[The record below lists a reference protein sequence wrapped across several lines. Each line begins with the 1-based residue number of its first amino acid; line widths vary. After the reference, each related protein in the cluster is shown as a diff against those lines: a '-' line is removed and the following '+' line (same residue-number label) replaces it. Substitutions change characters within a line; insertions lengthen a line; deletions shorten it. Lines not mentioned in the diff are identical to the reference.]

1 MKYGKREYRL
11 PKTENRQETGK
22 AESGQVSWVLGLFLI
37 LFLAILLYM
46 QLQLAMYKASARYLE
61 DALALSNLA
70 SAVIDIREY
79 GSTHKVHITDQEQAY
94 AGYCSAVRENLGLNE
109 NYEAVGHKLISGKV
123 EIRNYIIYNVTGTKV
138 QVWERNGDGRILEWE
153 GTLGEVRT
161 PGGQTIENTGVYSE
175 ITYPVEGFLGITVTA
190 EKSKLVDVV
199 SEYMGEETNEKR
211 KMSQAWKNRI
221 WNGSILAAFVAAM
234 AVFVF
239 AADRKESAYGIRKRT
254 GMRGNGG
261 NSQGRK
267 NLRGKCRAVYD
278 SHGNRQKNCA
288 GDCTE
293 KHRGGKR
300 KNSGIWS
307 GTGDGTDYRHAA
319 GTVGDH
325 RTDAGTCYSR
335 IPRRRSV
342 PGSGRCPAC
351 RRQDPY
357 LLCGTGGRGTKRET
371 VVGKCVCP
379 TGV

>member
-109 NYEAVGHKLISGKV
+109 NYEA
-123 EIRNYIIYNVTGTKV
+123 KV

-199 SEYMGEETNEKR
+199 SEYMGEETNEKTE
-211 KMSQAWKNRI
+211 
-221 WNGSILAAFVAAM
+221 
-234 AVFVF
+234 
-239 AADRKESAYGIRKRT
+239 DES
-254 GMRGNGG
+254 
-261 NSQGRK
+261 
-267 NLRGKCRAVYD
+267 
-278 SHGNRQKNCA
+278 
-288 GDCTE
+288 
-293 KHRGGKR
+293 
-300 KNSGIWS
+300 
-307 GTGDGTDYRHAA
+307 
-319 GTVGDH
+319 
-325 RTDAGTCYSR
+325 
-335 IPRRRSV
+335 
-342 PGSGRCPAC
+342 
-351 RRQDPY
+351 
-357 LLCGTGGRGTKRET
+357 
-371 VVGKCVCP
+371 
-379 TGV
+379 GVEE